1 MKEFLKK
8 ILLLTAVVLA
18 TVSVMALCNLYFSP
32 IYYPVTIYF
41 LISVVL
47 MYYVFH
53 NIMQKNPKR
62 FSSMFLLISF
72 GKMFLDIVVLF
83 LFVCYSHADLK
94 MLLAYFVV
102 MYLIYTVFV
111 VVSLVKMIK
120 NSAKK

>member
-72 GKMFLDIVVLF
+72 GKMFLGTCVLRKKTKQPADLEKQRVVLTYVRF
-83 LFVCYSHADLK
+83 
-94 MLLAYFVV
+94 
-102 MYLIYTVFV
+102 
-111 VVSLVKMIK
+111 
-120 NSAKK
+120 